1 MAKSKSSAQRKPVK
15 AKGTLPAPR
24 IAPKRNFIPI
34 HKRRP
39 LQIAA
44 GAVILALIALVI
56 WRVLDSRAGSEQ
68 ERRAIRR
75 FENSANLLLNGLSET
90 VNEMSTQPTEL
101 GTGIMPPD
109 QFQARTEEWIK
120 KFREVNVSL
129 REKKIPS
136 ELNEARA
143 LSVHSVLFFLDAAK
157 SFKLAAQVPEGETRV
172 AAIANGE
179 NLMSHAE
186 SLVSLFQREMNRV
199 KLELGMVSRTDAGLN
214 QPVELPPEEK
224 EPPLPLPPAEGEPNQ
239 PQP

>member
-15 AKGTLPAPR
+15 ARGSLPAPR
-24 IAPKRNFIPI
+24 TAPKRNSVPI

-44 GAVILALIALVI
+44 GVVILAVIGLVV
-56 WRVLDSRAGSEQ
+56 WRILEARGETEQ

-90 VNEMSTQPTEL
+90 VNDMSTKPTEL
-101 GTGIMPPD
+101 GAGFTPPD
-109 QFQARTEEWIK
+109 QFQAAADEWIK
-120 KFREVNVSL
+120 KLREVNVSL
-129 REKKIPS
+129 REKRIPS
-136 ELNEARA
+136 ELNEARS

-157 SFKLAAQVPEGETRV
+157 SFRLAAQVPEGETRV

-179 NLMSHAE
+179 NLMSHAQ
-186 SLVSLFQREMNRV
+186 SLIALFQRELNRV
-199 KLELGMVSRTDAGLN
+199 KLELGMVSQTEAGLN
-214 QPVELPPEEK
+214 QPLELPPEEK
-224 EPPLPLPPAEGEPNQ
+224 EPPFPLPPAEGEPNQ